1 MVPIYLGWWPDGSH
15 VGWWPDG
22 FHAGWWSYGSHVGWW
37 PDGFH
42 AGWWSYGFHAGW
54 WPDGSHA
61 GWWPA
66 GSCIVW
72 YPDGPH
78 VVWCSDGSV
87 RCDVVMVEVEYT
99 VPRTWRREASP
110 RSCSSRPRRQWSSS
124 WDKCSRS
131 SRWSLPCP
139 CTSSSSSSSPH
150 SRQLLSPSCPPR
162 WQQLQLSPLSCSPP
176 RKSTS
181 RSSLLLERC
190 RAYRWVQV
198 QVPKDLTARERS
210 AEEKQ

>member
-1 MVPIYLGWWPDGSH
+1 MVILWFPFRVVTWWFPCR
-15 VGWWPDG
+15 VVILWFPCRVVTWWFPCRVVTCW
-22 FHAGWWSYGSHVGWW
+22 FLHSVVSRWST
-37 PDGFH
+37 
-42 AGWWSYGFHAGW
+42 
-54 WPDGSHA
+54 
-61 GWWPA
+61 
-66 GSCIVW
+66 CR
-72 YPDGPH
+72 
-78 VVWCSDGSV
+78 VVFWSV
-87 RCDVVMVEVEYT
+87 RCGVVMVEVECT